1 MKRRAIFCVGGTS
14 TTFFRGLK
22 SGSSVRFIL
31 KLSLNEKMQFNHGLL
46 LGLPTVTSFN
56 KGHMENIYQHNFQS
70 HLYHYIYASVACGD
84 L

>member
-1 MKRRAIFCVGGTS
+1 MTEIYNCMQRLQSREKCHRM
-14 TTFFRGLK
+14 TFSR
-22 SGSSVRFIL
+22 IHQT
-31 KLSLNEKMQFNHGLL
+31 M

-56 KGHMENIYQHNFQS
+56 KGHMENRYKHNFQS